1 MPYLSFISYYL
12 PKQILSNE
20 RLIEDFE
27 DWTPEKIYLKTGI
40 KQRHVVTTET
50 IIDLGLNS
58 SNKLFLDTNF
68 PKDKIDLLILAT
80 QTPDYLLPPSAC
92 IIQDRLG
99 LRKNIGAFDFNLGC
113 SAYIYGLAMA
123 NSFITSGLASNILFI
138 ASETYSK
145 HIHKKDKSV
154 RTLFGDG
161 ASASLI
167 TKDSFELSAEIGNSD
182 LGTDGS
188 GWDKLIIPSGGG
200 ALARSAETSKEFNDG
215 EYIRSKDNLY
225 MDGPS
230 IMSFTLD
237 VVPKSIRETLNK
249 NNLKIEDIDIFV
261 FHQASIFILNY
272 FKKSL
277 RIPDSKFIIEIEDIG
292 NTVSSTIPIALKRAL
307 ESRKITKG
315 MKVLLVGFGVGL
327 SWGSTI
333 IRF

>member
-1 MPYLSFISYYL
+1 MSYLTSISYYL
-12 PKQILSNE
+12 PKQTLSNDQ
-20 RLIEDFE
+20 LVEDFG
-27 DWTPEKIYLKTGI
+27 DWTTEKIYLKTGI

-50 IIDLGLNS
+50 IIDLGLKASEN
-58 SNKLFLDTNF
+58 LFLDSKF
-68 PKDKIDLLILAT
+68 PKDKIDIIILAT
-80 QTPDYLLPPSAC
+80 QTPDYLLPTSAC
-92 IIQDRLG
+92 ILQDRLG

-138 ASETYSK
+138 TSETYSK

-161 ASASLI
+161 ATASLI
-167 TKDSFELSAEIGNSD
+167 TKEKFGLSGEIGKPD

-200 ALARSAETSKEFNDG
+200 ALSRSTETSKEFNDG

-237 VVPKSIRETLNK
+237 VVPKSISETLNR
-249 NNLKIEDIDIFV
+249 NNLKIEEIDIFV

-277 RIPDSKFIIEIEDIG
+277 RIPESKFIIEIEDIG

-307 ESRKITKG
+307 VQGKITRG

-333 IRF
+333 IQF